1 VISFRIRRPFSD
13 TFNEQQPG
21 GNMLEASE
29 SVLIVIDVQERL
41 TAVMHDRQALLANLE
56 KLVKGMAVLKVPVMV
71 TEQYPQGL
79 GSTVPQ
85 IAALVS
91 DFHPIPKMAFSCLGD
106 KQITAALESLH
117 RRQAIVCGIE
127 SHVCVYQTVC
137 DLISRGYETRVVA
150 DAVSSRTPE
159 NRQIAIEMMRQ
170 CGARITSTEAILF
183 ELLKIAGSDTF
194 REISR
199 IVR

>member
-1 VISFRIRRPFSD
+1 MLKISDS
-13 TFNEQQPG
+13 
-21 GNMLEASE
+21 A
-29 SVLIVIDVQERL
+29 LIVIDVQERL
-41 TAVMHDRQALLANLE
+41 TAVMHDRQTLLANLE
-56 KLVKGMAVLKVPVMV
+56 KLVNGMTVLKVPVMV

-79 GSTVPQ
+79 GPTVPQ
-85 IAALVS
+85 IASLVS
-91 DFHPIPKMAFSCLGD
+91 GFQPLPKMAFSCLGD
-106 KQITAALESLH
+106 KQITAAFESLH

-137 DLISRGYETRVVA
+137 DLISGGYETWVVA

-170 CGARITSTEAILF
+170 CGARITSTEAVLF
-183 ELLKIAGSDTF
+183 ELLKTAASDKF